1 MQQIH
6 DRQLRA
12 VSRPAGGGVA
22 TSYSGDMPT
31 VSLSTAKPTTARA
44 DALIIGIRHDEDKA
58 EFAASLDLIGFTGEK
73 GQVVTFLSDGAAK
86 AGLIVAVALPEEP
99 TAEDLRRAA
108 ARGVRAAKTSAAIAV
123 ALHPASV
130 DEIEAIA
137 EGIALGSYRFDAYKS
152 KKKGKGKK
160 PTELKTATILSPF
173 ARQTT
178 AAKAVERAATV
189 AAAVNVA
196 RDWVN
201 TPPGDLRPAAFA
213 DKITSHAGTDVKVTV
228 WDEKR
233 LAKERCGGILGVG
246 QGSSSP
252 PRLVTLSYE
261 PAGAVAHL
269 ALVGKG
275 ITFDSGGLSIKSG
288 PGMSTMKIDM
298 GGAAAVVAATV
309 AIARLGLPVRVTAY
323 ACIAENMPSGS
334 AMRPGDVLTMR
345 NGTTVEVLNTDA
357 EGRLVLADGLVLA
370 TEAKPDRI
378 VDVATLT
385 GACVVALGE
394 RTSGI
399 LGNDD
404 AFTDTVFAASKAAGE
419 SMWPLPIA
427 EEMKAVVNS
436 SSVADLRQHNPKPY
450 GGTLFAAAFLREFV
464 QDVPWAHLD
473 IAGPSFNDGSAYDY
487 TPVGGTGSGVRTLV
501 KLATELAGKG

>member
-1 MQQIH
+1 MQQVH
-6 DRQLRA
+6 TANLEQKPR
-12 VSRPAGGGVA
+12 RPGAYIE
-22 TSYSGDMPT
+22 TSYSGAMPT

-44 DALIIGIRHDEDKA
+44 DALIIGVRHDEDKA
-58 EFAASLDLIGFTGEK
+58 GFAASLDAMGFTGEK
-73 GQVVTFLSDGAAK
+73 GQVVTFLSGGAAK
-86 AGLIVAVALPEEP
+86 APLIVAIALPKEP

-108 ARGVRAAKTSAAIAV
+108 ARGVRAAKTSATIAV
-123 ALHPASV
+123 ALNPASV
-130 DEIEAIA
+130 EEVEAIA
-137 EGIALGSYRFDAYKS
+137 EGVSLGNYRFDTYKT
-152 KKKGKGKK
+152 KKKTKGKK
-160 PTELKTATILSPF
+160 PTELRTATILSPF

-178 AAKAVERAATV
+178 AAKAIERAATV
-189 AAAVNVA
+189 SAAVNIA

-201 TPPGDLRPAAFA
+201 TPPGDLRPGAFA
-213 DKITSHAGTDVKVTV
+213 DAITAHAGSDVKVTV

-233 LAKERCGGILGVG
+233 LARERCGGILGVG

-252 PRLVTLSYE
+252 PRLVTMSYE
-261 PAGAVAHL
+261 PIEAVAHL

-275 ITFDSGGLSIKSG
+275 ITFDSGGLSIKTG

-298 GGAAAVVAATV
+298 GGAAAIVAATV

-323 ACIAENMPSGS
+323 ACLAENMPSGS

-370 TEAKPDRI
+370 TEAKPDHI

-404 AFTDTVFAASKAAGE
+404 TFEAAVLGASKAAGE
-419 SMWPLPIA
+419 SMWPLPVA
-427 EEMKAVVNS
+427 EEMKALVNS

-464 QDVPWAHLD
+464 RDVSWAHLD

-487 TPVGGTGSGVRTLV
+487 TPVGGTGVGVRTLV
-501 KLATELAGKG
+501 KLATELAGSR